1 MVRCATTS
9 LALRGTTPS
18 SVFTA
23 YAVFLS
29 RQLARQISSLAP
41 VQLAVGALV
50 VLRRRTA
57 RRLREYMYPSER
69 AGGLSVVSLNKG
81 VSRGKGTGPQG
92 FRTKTLYERARLR
105 ELHVEL
111 CLTSRKLRSTLAY
124 AGADSESG
132 VLLW

>member
-1 MVRCATTS
+1 MRLGGTIRPAQRGPTGADDLPHHIFDALEIVRCATTS

-50 VLRRRTA
+50 ILRRRTA
-57 RRLREYMYPSER
+57 RRLREYISPSER

-81 VSRGKGTGPQG
+81 VSRGKGTGLQG
-92 FRTKTLYERARLR
+92 FRTKTLYER
-105 ELHVEL
+105 
-111 CLTSRKLRSTLAY
+111 
-124 AGADSESG
+124 
-132 VLLW
+132 